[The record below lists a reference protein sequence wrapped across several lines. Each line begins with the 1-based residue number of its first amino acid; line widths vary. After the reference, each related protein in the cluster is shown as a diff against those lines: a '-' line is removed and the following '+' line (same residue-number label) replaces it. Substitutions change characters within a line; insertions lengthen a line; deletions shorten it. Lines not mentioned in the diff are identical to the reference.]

1 MNSYTEEKPQIK
13 ILNVLYKMN
22 NQTKVKGKT
31 IALFDLYKDAK
42 EDELSL
48 HNLHTFAQVL
58 LEPKLKV
65 LVETEM
71 DEETDKVVTRYS
83 VDADEIAEKK
93 IISQKFEI
101 ENEKEGPG
109 LNNIWFYEFEDGDTR
124 IVVIPIHSEM
134 IDISAIKEET

>member
-13 ILNVLYKMN
+13 ILNQLYKMN